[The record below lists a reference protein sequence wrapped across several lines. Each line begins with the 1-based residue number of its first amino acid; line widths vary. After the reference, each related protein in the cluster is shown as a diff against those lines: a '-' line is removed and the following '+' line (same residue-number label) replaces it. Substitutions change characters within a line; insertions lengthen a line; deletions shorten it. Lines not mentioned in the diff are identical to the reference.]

1 MRIAVD
7 ARELCGRPTGVGRYL
22 SELLAEWAAHP
33 DAQRHAWILY
43 AHQRPPIGTPWSDSV
58 RVVGGGGGSAWEQW
72 TLPRALSR
80 DRPNVLFAP
89 GYTAPLTA
97 PAPTVL
103 TVHDVSFFARPEW
116 FSFREGTRR
125 RLLTA
130 WSARR
135 ARIVITDSLFSKS
148 EIVKHIGLPE
158 ASIRVI
164 PLGIRRVEP
173 SSGTFV
179 RNPREEPSSGTAV
192 RPASAAEGRYG
203 EVAPKLA
210 GTFASEGGNRREP
223 IVLYVGSVFA
233 RRRVDQLIAS
243 FDRVVDRV
251 PAARLEIVGENRTVP
266 HVDLEARRRETRHA
280 DRISIR
286 SYVDEATLQDLYARA
301 SAFAFLSEYEGF
313 GLTPLEAI
321 AAGIPPVLL
330 DTPIARE
337 TCGPAAR
344 YVPPADTSE
353 ALVDALCD
361 LLGDDASREA
371 ILQHAPAVLAR
382 YQWPAA
388 ATATLHAIEEGAGA
402 R

>member
-22 SELLAEWAAHP
+22 SELLAEWANDPEAT
-33 DAQRHAWILY
+33 RHAWTLY
-43 AHQRPPIGTPWSDSV
+43 AHERPAIGAPWSDSI
-58 RVVGGGGGSAWEQW
+58 RVLGGSGGSAWEQW
-72 TLPRALSR
+72 TFPRALSR
-80 DRPNVLFAP
+80 DRPDVLFAP

-116 FSFREGTRR
+116 FSYREGTRR

-135 ARIVITDSLFSKS
+135 ARVVITDSLFSKS

-158 ASIRVI
+158 SQRSRDSARHPRILVGTVRS
-164 PLGIRRVEP
+164 RRFRDEGSFVSEP
-173 SSGTFV
+173 S
-179 RNPREEPSSGTAV
+179 A
-192 RPASAAEGRYG
+192 
-203 EVAPKLA
+203 
-210 GTFASEGGNRREP
+210 REP

-251 PAARLEIVGENRTVP
+251 PSARLEIVGENRTVP
-266 HVDLEARRRETRHA
+266 HVDLEARRREARHA

-313 GLTPLEAI
+313 GLTPLEALSS
-321 AAGIPPVLL
+321 GIPPVLL

-344 YVPPADTSE
+344 YVPAANMSD
-353 ALVDALCD
+353 ALVGALCD
-361 LLGDDASREA
+361 FLSDGASRDA
-371 ILQHAPAVLAR
+371 VLQHAPGVLAR

-388 ATATLHAIEEGAGA
+388 AAATLHAIEEGAGV

>member
-22 SELLAEWAAHP
+22 SELLAAWASHADP
-33 DAQRHAWILY
+33 QRHSWILY
-43 AHQRPPIGTPWSDSV
+43 AHERPQIGAPWSDAV
-58 RVVGGGGGSAWEQW
+58 RIVGGSGGSAWEQL
-72 TLPRALSR
+72 TLPRALRR
-80 DRPNVLFAP
+80 DRPDVLFAP

-97 PAPTVL
+97 PAPTVV
-103 TVHDVSFFARPEW
+103 TVHDVSFFARPDW
-116 FSFREGTRR
+116 FSYREGTRR
-125 RLLTA
+125 RLLTG

-135 ARIVITDSLFSKS
+135 ARVVITDSLFSKS

-158 ASIRVI
+158 SNIRVI
-164 PLGIRRVEP
+164 PLGSSRRFLTKVP
-173 SSGTFV
+173 HGGSSRG
-179 RNPREEPSSGTAV
+179 
-192 RPASAAEGRYG
+192 
-203 EVAPKLA
+203 
-210 GTFASEGGNRREP
+210 FAREP

-233 RRRVDQLIAS
+233 RRRVDQLIAN

-266 HVDLEARRRETRHA
+266 HVDLEACRRQTRHA

-286 SYVDEATLQDLYARA
+286 SYVDEATLQGLYAQA

-313 GLTPLEAI
+313 GLTPLEALS
-321 AAGIPPVLL
+321 AGIPPVLL

-344 YVPPADTSE
+344 YVPAAHTSE
-353 ALVDALCD
+353 PLVDALCD
-361 LLGDDASREA
+361 LLTSDAARDAVLS
-371 ILQHAPAVLAR
+371 HAPAVLAR

-388 ATATLHAIEEGAGA
+388 AAATLLAIEEGAGV

>member
-33 DAQRHAWILY
+33 DAQRHTWILY
-43 AHQRPPIGTPWSDSV
+43 AHERPPIGAPWSDSV
-58 RVVGGGGGSAWEQW
+58 RVVGGSGGSAWEQW

-116 FSFREGTRR
+116 FSYREGTRR
-125 RLLTA
+125 RLVTG

-135 ARIVITDSLFSKS
+135 ARVVITDSLFSKS
-148 EIVKHIGLPE
+148 EIIRHIGLRE
-158 ASIRVI
+158 NSVRVI
-164 PLGIRRVEP
+164 PLGVRGSSRGFLTRVPDEG
-173 SSGTFV
+173 SSRSFG
-179 RNPREEPSSGTAV
+179 R
-192 RPASAAEGRYG
+192 SA
-203 EVAPKLA
+203 
-210 GTFASEGGNRREP
+210 REP

-266 HVDLEARRRETRHA
+266 HVDLDARRRQTRHA

-313 GLTPLEAI
+313 GLTPLEAMT
-321 AAGIPPVLL
+321 AGIPPVLL

-344 YVPPADTSE
+344 YVPPAGTSE
-353 ALVDALCD
+353 PLVDALCD
-361 LLGDDASREA
+361 LLTHDASREA

-388 ATATLHAIEEGAGA
+388 ATATLHAIEEGAGG